1 MIHITSDIVIDE
13 SEIHEEFIRSSGPGG
28 QNVNKAS
35 TAVQL
40 RFDVA
45 GSISLPSDVR
55 RRLIQIGGKRITSS
69 GVLIIKAQRYR
80 TQEKNREDAL
90 DRLVELVRKAVEKPK
105 LRRKT
110 RPSQKSK
117 EKRLERKRQRGQTK
131 TSRKT
136 VTRLG
141 E

>member
-1 MIHITSDIVIDE
+1 MIHITPDIVINE
-13 SEIHEEFIRSSGPGG
+13 SEIHEEFIRTSGPGG
-28 QNVNKAS
+28 QNVNKVS

-45 GSISLPSDVR
+45 GSTSLPNGVR
-55 RRLIQIGGKRITSS
+55 RRLIQLGGKRITSS

-90 DRLVELVRKAVEKPK
+90 KRLVELVRKAVEKPK
-105 LRRKT
+105 SRRKT

-117 EKRLERKRQRGQTK
+117 EKRLERKRQRGQIK
-131 TSRKT
+131 AARKT
-136 VTRLG
+136 VTRFG

>member
-1 MIHITSDIVIDE
+1 MIHITPDIVIDE
-13 SEIHEEFIRSSGPGG
+13 SEIHEEFIRTSGPGG
-28 QNVNKAS
+28 QNVNKVS

-40 RFDVA
+40 RFDVL
-45 GSISLPSDVR
+45 GSTSLPNGVR
-55 RRLIQIGGKRITSS
+55 RRLIRLSGKRITSS

-90 DRLVELVRKAVEKPK
+90 KRLVELVRKAVEKPK
-105 LRRKT
+105 PRRKT

-117 EKRLERKRQRGQTK
+117 EKRLERKRQRGQIK
-131 TSRKT
+131 AARKT
-136 VTRLG
+136 VTRFG

>member
-45 GSISLPSDVR
+45 GSTSLPSGVR
-55 RRLIQIGGKRITSS
+55 QRLIQLGGKRITSS

-90 DRLVELVRKAVEKPK
+90 ERLVELVRKAVQKPK
-105 LRRKT
+105 PRRKT
-110 RPSQKSK
+110 RPSRKSK
-117 EKRLERKRQRGQTK
+117 EKRLEQKRQRGQTK
-131 TSRKT
+131 TARKT
-136 VTRLG
+136 VSRLG